1 MIPVVEQPVMSSVHK
16 STITKVFLISDSHRA
31 ILANIAKHKKKHT
44 RKKMPIGR
52 PRLPGTEAER
62 AEARRA
68 KVRANVQAFRRR
80 QKEKK
85 LAEDSTSPES
95 EKESSPPVQ
104 TTRSQ
109 SSSPLPPLV
118 DLSLEE
124 RTHPDPSDVELTE
137 DPKSW
142 LWVISSEMGLRISS
156 TSNQDPF
163 LTVLHHKNQPAQS
176 ILEHA
181 QDGPNKTFTICC
193 STWITSATLKL
204 GRCETDVLMEALVAA
219 SLAIVGRERSD
230 EEMALHAAYV
240 QSRALRRLR
249 HSITQYE
256 EGDQSVDPTLLSL
269 TALTCA
275 MSELIA
281 NESWTNFNRHLLGV
295 GALMFHGGPEALD
308 KQSTREHFYGY
319 RAVQTPFLFMDRQ
332 IAFLSNPEWI
342 EVSRTK
348 DIGFARQPLHSMLD
362 IALKIL
368 PELVKQDTGEK
379 CKRAVLKERLQKAW
393 DAVAELDGWERC
405 LRSQHRGDL
414 YTKRRALWE
423 GMDEYAFDFT
433 SISSAIAFT
442 MYTAV
447 RIHVASL
454 IASVSD
460 DLNLREP
467 HTDVQPQ
474 AAVLEAFRWSRIACQ
489 CLEFFHTGKPKAS
502 GRIITLWPLETAWE
516 LFSRL
521 QADKSIE
528 VSKEM
533 AWCRRT
539 AERLSSTGIP
549 PFQWR

>member
-1 MIPVVEQPVMSSVHK
+1 
-16 STITKVFLISDSHRA
+16 
-31 ILANIAKHKKKHT
+31 
-44 RKKMPIGR
+44 MPIGR

-68 KVRANVQAFRRR
+68 KVRANVQAFRKR

-95 EKESSPPVQ
+95 EKESSPPMQ

-118 DLSLEE
+118 DLSLDET
-124 RTHPDPSDVELTE
+124 THPEPSDVELTL
-137 DPKSW
+137 DPESW
-142 LWVISSEMGLRISS
+142 LWVIRSEIGLRISG
-156 TSNQDPF
+156 TFCQDAF
-163 LTVLHHKNQPAQS
+163 LTVLQNKNQTPPS
-176 ILEHA
+176 IYEHL
-181 QDGPNKTFTICC
+181 QGGPNRTFTICC
-193 STWITSATLKL
+193 STWITSATLKI

-219 SLAIVGRERSD
+219 SLAIVGRERGD
-230 EEMALHAAYV
+230 EEMALQAAYV

-256 EGDQSVDPTLLSL
+256 EGDKSVDPTLLSL

-295 GALMFHGGPEALD
+295 GALMFHSGPEALD

-319 RAVQTPFLFMDRQ
+319 RAMQTPFLFMDRQ
-332 IAFLSNPEWI
+332 TAFLSNPEWI

-348 DIGFARQPLHSMLD
+348 DIELARQPLHSMLD
-362 IALKIL
+362 IALNIL
-368 PELVKQDTGEK
+368 PEIVKQEMGKKWKNST
-379 CKRAVLKERLQKAW
+379 LKERLQKAL
-393 DAVAELDGWERC
+393 DAVAELDGWERR
-405 LRSQHRGDL
+405 LRSQHRGAL
-414 YTKRRALWE
+414 YTKRSALWQ

-433 SISSAIAFT
+433 SPSSAIAFT

-460 DLNLREP
+460 DLIFREP
-467 HTDVQPQ
+467 HTGVRPQ

-489 CLEFFHTGKPKAS
+489 CLEFFHTGKPKVS
-502 GRIITLWPLETAWE
+502 GRIVTLWPLETAWE

-521 QADKSIE
+521 QADKSID
-528 VSKEM
+528 VSQEM
-533 AWCRRT
+533 AWCQRT